1 MDYNFRWSYFN
12 YWNDEFYA
20 QWYHQLFF
28 SLSELVS
35 TCLILRLADMQTP
48 VTLLPVLPVIAV
60 AAVHI
65 VVATTDQF
73 AVNVVQGQGS
83 THQVRLIPSMVV
95 GDDHMGTIFIVFP
108 LLDF

>member
-12 YWNDEFYA
+12 YWNDEFYS

-35 TCLILRLADMQTP
+35 TCLILQLADVQTP
-48 VTLLPVLPVIAV
+48 VTLLPVLPVVAIA
-60 AAVHI
+60 AIHI

-73 AVNVVQGQGS
+73 VVNVVQGQGS
-83 THQVRLIPSMVV
+83 THQVRL
-95 GDDHMGTIFIVFP
+95 
-108 LLDF
+108 